1 MTQEGTPVVVVDLG
15 LGNLHS
21 VLRGLERAGAAP
33 VVARSGEAI
42 LRASR
47 LVVPGQGAFRDGA
60 SALEGDLGA
69 ALRQAIDTGTPY
81 LGICLGMQLLFETS
95 EEAPGARGLGL
106 FAGAVRR
113 FPEPEASSLPG
124 PGRRL
129 KVPHMGW
136 NVLRTEHALLEDG
149 AYVYFVHSYRCE
161 PDDASVVVATA
172 DHGGP
177 FCAAVARG
185 SVLACQFHP
194 EKSQR
199 RGERMLR
206 RWLAST
212 DGVRSPRPS
221 WS

>member
-1 MTQEGTPVVVVDLG
+1 MTGIPVAVVDLG

-21 VLRGLERAGAAP
+21 VLRGLERAGGAP
-33 VVARSGEAI
+33 EVVRSPDAIARAP
-42 LRASR
+42 R
-47 LVVPGQGAFRDGA
+47 LLVPGQGAFRDGA
-60 SALEGDLGA
+60 RAVGGATGA
-69 ALRQAIDTGTPY
+69 ALRAAIDAGTPY
-81 LGICLGMQLLFETS
+81 LGICLGMQLLFERS
-95 EEAPGARGLGL
+95 DEAPEASGLGI
-106 FAGAVRR
+106 FRGAVRR
-113 FPEPEASSLPG
+113 FPDPTPPETGAP
-124 PGRRL
+124 RV

-136 NVLRTEHALLEDG
+136 NVLRAHHPLLEDG

-161 PDDASVVVATA
+161 PEDPSLVVATA

-199 RGERMLR
+199 RGERLLQ
-206 RWLAST
+206 RWLTAA